1 MGFEVEVK
9 YRFVHHDRL
18 IASLFERGAIAE
30 QAITQAD
37 IYLNHPARDFAVTNE
52 AFRIRRV
59 GEENRITYKGPR
71 RGGPTKT
78 REEIE
83 IELTSGEETF
93 TELLRLF
100 ECLGFR
106 PVATIRKS
114 RTPFHLTRDGRRSK
128 WCSTEPK
135 VWATSP
141 RSRPSR
147 APKRTCPPP
156 RPPYWRWRMN
166 WALPKSSRDPIYGCS
181 WRPTEKR
188 EGILLRID
196 RPHFSCRGI
205 FIYVDPQSIPPSRIP
220 KVALAWCDRAGDSCF
235 CVVDGVRNS
244 CLSAH
249 ASSSTAL

>member
-93 TELLRLF
+93 TELFRLF

-106 PVATIRKS
+106 PVATIRKL
-114 RTPFHLTRDGRRSK
+114 RTPFHLTRDGRRLEVVLDRAEGLGDFAEIETLAG
-128 WCSTEPK
+128 TETDLPSAQAA
-135 VWATSP
+135 VLALANELGLTEVEP
-141 RSRPSR
+141 RS
-147 APKRTCPPP
+147 
-156 RPPYWRWRMN
+156 YLRMQLEAN
-166 WALPKSSRDPIYGCS
+166 REKGRDS
-181 WRPTEKR
+181 ASNK
-188 EGILLRID
+188 
-196 RPHFSCRGI
+196 
-205 FIYVDPQSIPPSRIP
+205 QSTP
-220 KVALAWCDRAGDSCF
+220 
-235 CVVDGVRNS
+235 
-244 CLSAH
+244 
-249 ASSSTAL
+249 